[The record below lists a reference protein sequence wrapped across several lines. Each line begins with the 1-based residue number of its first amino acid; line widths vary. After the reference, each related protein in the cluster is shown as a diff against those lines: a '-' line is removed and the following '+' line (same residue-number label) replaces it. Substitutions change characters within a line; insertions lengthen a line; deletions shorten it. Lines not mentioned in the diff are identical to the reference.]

1 MSLPGQAR
9 VSGPIKGARAPWGAP
24 QPEDLTAHDYVCEE
38 YQLEG
43 TATAYDHG
51 GDGRP
56 PSDGRWAVTEAGVAR
71 YRTRMLVVRP
81 RTPDRFNGTVLVNWT
96 NVSAGF
102 ELARPA
108 SNELYRGYA
117 WVGVS
122 AQEVGLHGLPF
133 GLGGRGRAATRPPL
147 VDADPERYGE
157 LSHPG
162 DPGSFDIFGQAA
174 AAVGPERE
182 AIVDATVDAAV
193 DAAVDPMGGLPVH
206 RLVATGASQS
216 AMRLV
221 AYANAVHLLHPV
233 VDGFVLSVWEG
244 RAPRL
249 DEGPIGTGGVRT
261 RIRADLGVP
270 VLVVN
275 SEFETTGTAAVTQPD
290 TDLFR
295 MWEVAGT
302 AHAAA
307 RRGGDRSGEARWV
320 PNPLSWAPVHEAA
333 LRQMHRWL
341 IGDGPAPRQ
350 ARIDVDPGPPPEI
363 RRDPHGNAL
372 GGIRLPEMVAP
383 VAAYRGIAFGTGRAP
398 LYGGCRA
405 FGADELRS
413 LYPSREVFL
422 EKWQGALDQLIRTG
436 ALLPEDAAAMRA
448 LPSGR

>member
-1 MSLPGQAR
+1 
-9 VSGPIKGARAPWGAP
+9 
-24 QPEDLTAHDYVCEE
+24 
-38 YQLEG
+38 
-43 TATAYDHG
+43 
-51 GDGRP
+51 
-56 PSDGRWAVTEAGVAR
+56 
-71 YRTRMLVVRP
+71 MLVVRP

-275 SEFETTGTAAVTQPD
+275 SEFETTGPVRPVGSPIPSVGRRSTKPHSARCTA
-290 TDLFR
+290 
-295 MWEVAGT
+295 G
-302 AHAAA
+302 
-307 RRGGDRSGEARWV
+307 
-320 PNPLSWAPVHEAA
+320 
-333 LRQMHRWL
+333 
-341 IGDGPAPRQ
+341 
-350 ARIDVDPGPPPEI
+350 
-363 RRDPHGNAL
+363 
-372 GGIRLPEMVAP
+372 
-383 VAAYRGIAFGTGRAP
+383 
-398 LYGGCRA
+398 
-405 FGADELRS
+405 
-413 LYPSREVFL
+413 
-422 EKWQGALDQLIRTG
+422 
-436 ALLPEDAAAMRA
+436 
-448 LPSGR
+448 